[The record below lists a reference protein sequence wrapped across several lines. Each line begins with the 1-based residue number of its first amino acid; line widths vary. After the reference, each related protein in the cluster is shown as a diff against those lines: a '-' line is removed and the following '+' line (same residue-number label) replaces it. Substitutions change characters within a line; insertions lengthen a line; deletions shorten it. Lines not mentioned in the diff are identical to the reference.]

1 MFKRQKYIYECNEF
15 RILNPDKGLRE
26 EIRGQMGIY
35 LNDDGDLDLEDANFK
50 LFLLQTLVESDDEN
64 YQFLGM
70 TTEDIEEI
78 EKDPSFEYE
87 TILYFIGNIMSDML
101 ISEYRANIMELRQS
115 QIQLLQNESLKVLE
129 ELAEDVN
136 MLTKKEQRAKAER
149 EVIEKREV
157 MNLDEVKKR
166 AEQDVE
172 NLDKYLEQEE
182 LLKEE

>member
-1 MFKRQKYIYECNEF
+1 MLKRQKYIYECNEF

-87 TILYFIGNIMSDML
+87 TILYFEDKF
-101 ISEYRANIMELRQS
+101 
-115 QIQLLQNESLKVLE
+115 SLF
-129 ELAEDVN
+129 
-136 MLTKKEQRAKAER
+136 T
-149 EVIEKREV
+149 
-157 MNLDEVKKR
+157 
-166 AEQDVE
+166 
-172 NLDKYLEQEE
+172 
-182 LLKEE
+182 